1 MNSEYERLDEQK
13 KKGRYLTLDKI
24 SNIIW
29 ISIGCVIVMLIVIII
44 AMVSGVDGSMENA
57 LQTWPF
63 YIVAGLLVASFTG
76 VVVAT
81 YGVAV
86 NLKDYAQ
93 QL

>member
-1 MNSEYERLDEQK
+1 MSSEYERLDEQK
-13 KKGRYLTLDKI
+13 KKGRYLTLGKV

-29 ISIGCVIVMLIVIII
+29 FSIGCVIVMLIAIII
-44 AMVSGVDGSMENA
+44 AMVSGVDGSMANA

-63 YIVAGLLVASFTG
+63 YVVSGLLLTSLMG

-81 YGVAV
+81 YGVVV